1 MKDLELKEEEIM
13 VDIVLIILVNGIILL
28 FKRRKFINRSRRD
41 KINKII
47 KFNNDVVCNL
57 NIILLWIYYINN
69 RNIKNNFYGSY
80 ILKPN

>member
-1 MKDLELKEEEIM
+1 MKDLELKEEKIM

-28 FKRRKFINRSRRD
+28 FKRRKFINRSRKD

-57 NIILLWIYYINN
+57 NIIL
-69 RNIKNNFYGSY
+69 FYNLLY
-80 ILKPN
+80 